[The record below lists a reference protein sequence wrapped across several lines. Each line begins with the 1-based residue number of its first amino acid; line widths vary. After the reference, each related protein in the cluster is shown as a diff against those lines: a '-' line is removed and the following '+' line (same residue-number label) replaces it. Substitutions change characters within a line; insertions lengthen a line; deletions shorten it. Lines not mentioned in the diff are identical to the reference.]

1 MSYMGDSSDMQN
13 LRLRTAGE
21 EIRFVYRSKVDN
33 PKWLDG
39 LKKHGFAGAKE
50 LSKLF
55 DFTLGWSGTSDIVDD
70 WMYDDLAER
79 FILDEETREWIKDE
93 NPYAMVDMLRRLDEA
108 MERGLWDAT
117 DEMKEKL
124 KDVYLEFE
132 ERIEEITDR

>member
-1 MSYMGDSSDMQN
+1 M
-13 LRLRTAGE
+13 
-21 EIRFVYRSKVDN
+21 
-33 PKWLDG
+33 
-39 LKKHGFAGAKE
+39 
-50 LSKLF
+50 
-55 DFTLGWSGTSDIVDD
+55 GWSGTSDIVDD

>member
-55 DFTLGWSGTSDIVDD
+55 NPWSGTS
-70 WMYDDLAER
+70 L
-79 FILDEETREWIKDE
+79 
-93 NPYAMVDMLRRLDEA
+93 
-108 MERGLWDAT
+108 GS
-117 DEMKEKL
+117 KL
-124 KDVYLEFE
+124 
-132 ERIEEITDR
+132 II